1 MLSSAN
7 LSDSLNSM
15 ICINSFSSILISV
28 LIEQLL
34 SSNNGKIKP
43 LLSRQK
49 ISSAIKLVFIKEKK
63 KIDAVI
69 FKNFSMVL
77 NDI

>member
-49 ISSAIKLVFIKEKK
+49 ISSAIKLVFMKEKN

-77 NDI
+77 NGI